1 MIPATTWITVIGPPV
16 LFLIASIL
24 YYFVWGVEKEK

>member
-1 MIPATTWITVIGPPV
+1 MIPATTWITVIGPPA
-16 LFLIASIL
+16 LFLIVSIL